1 MTNKEVNMRWM
12 VGVLATALAGLPALA
27 AAATP
32 LGWAFTYQGRL
43 EDGGGPANGTYDFFF
58 TLHDD
63 PIASSPLGTD
73 TADDVPVTSGLFT
86 VEIDFGAAFHH
97 TTAVWLEIAVR
108 PGGSSGGYT
117 RLAARQA
124 VRPTP
129 QALAAV
135 GAGTAASFASN
146 PANCSNGVAMGV
158 AQDGA
163 AEGCVSLTSLN
174 TPSTIVLRNAFGN
187 FTAGTMTGDL
197 AGNAATASALQNNP
211 ANCSNGLAAGVSSTG
226 AAEGCVVASTANTP
240 ASVVLRDN
248 SGNFGAGTIFADNY
262 NYTNVQ
268 TRFALV
274 PDAAFHPRETASSSY
289 RSGTSPGS
297 YRYFNPGSVENEM
310 LATVHLPY
318 DAAVQNLSCRVY
330 DNSSSHMVQ
339 VYLLGQNFPAGNAF
353 IISPITPTSL
363 AGADPALQTLVSTPA
378 VPYLVSGTA
387 AVYVNAVLDPG
398 CGANCGISICRI
410 EYTMS
415 RPD

>member
-1 MTNKEVNMRWM
+1 MRWM
-12 VGVLATALAGLPALA
+12 VGALATALAGLPAFA
-27 AAATP
+27 SAATP

-129 QALAAV
+129 QALVAV

-174 TPSTIVLRNAFGN
+174 TPSTIVQRNAFGN
-187 FTAGTMTGDL
+187 FTAGSMTGDL
-197 AGNAATASALQNNP
+197 AGNAATASALQSNP

-226 AAEGCVVASTANTP
+226 AAEGCLVASAANTP

-248 SGNFGAGTIFADNY
+248 SGNFGAGTIIADNY
-262 NYTNVQ
+262 NYTNAQNRSV
-268 TRFALV
+268 LV
-274 PDAAFHPRETASSSY
+274 PDAAFHPRQSANTTYSFGTA
-289 RSGTSPGS
+289 PAS
-297 YRYFNPGSVENEM
+297 YRYFSPGSVEDEM
-310 LATVHLPY
+310 SAPVYLP
-318 DAAVQNLSCRVY
+318 AGAMVQNLSCRVY
-330 DNSSSHMVQ
+330 DNSAAHTVL
-339 VYLLGQNFPAGNAF
+339 VYLVGQNFAAGNAF
-353 IISPITPTSL
+353 IISPPTGTSV
-363 AGADPALQTLVSTPA
+363 AGADPALQTVISTPA
-378 VPYLVSGTA
+378 APYVVSGTA
-387 AVYVNAVLDPG
+387 AVYVNVALASG
-398 CGANCGISICRI
+398 CGPDCGISICRL
-410 EYTMS
+410 EYTVG